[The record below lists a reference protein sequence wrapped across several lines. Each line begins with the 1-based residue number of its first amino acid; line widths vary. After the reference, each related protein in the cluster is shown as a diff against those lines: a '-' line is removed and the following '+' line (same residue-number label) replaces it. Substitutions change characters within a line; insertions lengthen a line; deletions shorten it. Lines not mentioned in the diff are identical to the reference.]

1 MTDSKRPFSWTVLVG
16 DGLLLLCAMLGF
28 TGSFLSLYG
37 NPNVWWSGATALDRC
52 AANENLFLICA
63 ALFGLTTLAVWSLP
77 RFRLAA
83 AGGLTALWAIG
94 VLWNRAELT
103 QGMGVTVRDITTLFA
118 GRVPWGQAFFFESG
132 LRLTREAAA
141 AQLFLLLALAGL
153 ALLLGWAVVCLRRW
167 WAVLLLTLP
176 PLLPGLLADLYP
188 DWLAFMALA
197 ACWCAML
204 FTSLCRRAAP
214 DRRGK
219 LTLTAFSAAAL
230 TLALITALFPRAG
243 YTRPAW
249 ALQAEDSLLNLTS
262 RLPGYFSGWG
272 PFRAPVTYVG
282 AAEEADLA
290 HAGPLSYTGRTVL
303 RVTSNRD
310 GWMYLRG
317 SSLAVYEDGV
327 WKDLPEGTYE
337 AYWSGQEPE
346 VSPLYLP
353 AALNQ
358 DSPVYTVTV
367 DTVGAVGSCV
377 YTPYYPLPQDTDATG
392 ILPVEDTYFARRQGQ
407 WSHTVTF
414 VDRSPRGGGYA
425 SSIPTEYSSNTI
437 IIDSDSFHYYHAD
450 RPSGYAGYVYEHY
463 LDVPEDL
470 RETLEQYATSAPFVT
485 GYIPSPSE
493 PYYGIYMAG
502 RFSTFL
508 SAYCEYDDSA
518 PSAPEGVD
526 PVYYFLT
533 ESHRGYCMH
542 FASAVTL
549 MLRSVGVPARY
560 VSGFAAEVYSGRRV
574 SVPDR
579 AAHAWVEVWVDGFG
593 WYPVEVTPDAAFAW
607 ARQPDAQETDE
618 PVETTPEPTPELT
631 LAPTETLRPTDTPD
645 QPTASLPGSSDNV
658 DRPGQDQPG
667 LDLSALFPVF
677 KGIAWVLGAALLV
690 WSVQFS
696 VKRFRSWRMSGA
708 DANRSALV
716 CYGYLCR
723 LGRWGGRMDARA
735 VELAQKA
742 RFSQHTLTR
751 EELDLLRSLVDRE
764 RSRLCVVSQLPR
776 RLVFLYW
783 WGRPRP
789 PVPPADWSPPQ
800 SER

>member
-1 MTDSKRPFSWTVLVG
+1 MMEDKKLRFSWTVPVG

-28 TGSFLSLYG
+28 TGSFFSLYG
-37 NPNVWWSGATALDRC
+37 GSWITALGRC
-52 AANENLFLICA
+52 ADNVDLFLICA
-63 ALFGLTTLAVWSLP
+63 VLFGLTTLVAWSLP
-77 RFRLAA
+77 RFRVAA
-83 AGGLTALWAIG
+83 AGGLTALWAAG
-94 VLWNRAELT
+94 VLWNRTELT
-103 QGMGVTVRDITTLFA
+103 QGMGVTVREITTLFA
-118 GRVPWGQAFFFESG
+118 GRVRWGQVFSFESG
-132 LRLTREAAA
+132 LRPAQETAAV
-141 AQLFLLLALAGL
+141 QLFLLCLLAGL
-153 ALLLGWAVVCLRRW
+153 ALLLGWAVVRSRRW
-167 WAVLLLTLP
+167 WVVLLLTLP

-204 FTSLCRRAAP
+204 LTSLSRRAAP
-214 DRRGK
+214 DCWGK
-219 LTLTAFSAAAL
+219 LTLTAFSAAAV
-230 TLALITALFPRAG
+230 TLALITALFPREG

-249 ALQAEDSLLNLTS
+249 ALQAQDSLLNLTN
-262 RLPGYFSGWG
+262 RLSGYFSHWNG
-272 PFRAPVTYVG
+272 PFRGTITYVG
-282 AAEEADLA
+282 SAEEADLT

-327 WKDLPEGTYE
+327 WKDLPDGTYE

-353 AALNQ
+353 SMQEQ

-367 DTVGAVGSCV
+367 DNVGSVGTCV
-377 YTPYYPLPQDTDATG
+377 YVPYYPLPQDVNESG
-392 ILPVEDTYFARRQGQ
+392 MLPVEDTYFARRAGQ

-414 VDRSPRGGGYA
+414 ADRSPRAGFSSA
-425 SSIPTEYSSNTI
+425 FSSIPAEYSSDDI
-437 IIDSDSFHYYHAD
+437 INRDFFHYYHAD
-450 RPSGYAGYVYEHY
+450 RPSGYAGYVYENY
-463 LDVPEDL
+463 LDVPENL
-470 RETLEQYATSAPFVT
+470 RGTLEQYAASAPYVT
-485 GYIPSPSE
+485 SYIPPFSSPSF
-493 PYYGIYMAG
+493 GIYTAG
-502 RFSTFL
+502 RFASYL
-508 SAYCEYDDSA
+508 GNLCEYDDSTPAA
-518 PSAPEGVD
+518 PDGVD

-533 ESHRGYCMH
+533 ESRRGYCMH
-542 FASAVTL
+542 YASAVTL
-549 MLRSVGVPARY
+549 MLRAVGVPARY

-574 SVPDR
+574 AVPDR

-618 PVETTPEPTPELT
+618 PAETTPEPTQEATP
-631 LAPTETLRPTDTPD
+631 APTETLRPTDASD
-645 QPTASLPGSSDNV
+645 QPTASLPGSGGNV

-667 LDLSALFPVF
+667 FDLSALFPVF
-677 KGIAWVLGAALLV
+677 KGIARVLGAALLI
-690 WSVQFS
+690 WSVQFA
-696 VKRFRSWRMSGA
+696 VKRFRTWRMSGA
-708 DANRSALV
+708 DANHSALV
-716 CYGYLCR
+716 CYCYLCR
-723 LGRWGGRMDARA
+723 LGRWGGRMDVRA

-751 EELDLLRSLVDRE
+751 EELGLLRYLVDRE

-789 PVPPADWSPPQ
+789 SVPPADWSPPQ